1 MNEGT
6 AGPPDAPRTRFRTR
20 CTTWL
25 RRTAAGAATAAA
37 ALGGLALPA
46 QAAPLPGGLGP
57 CLPGSC
63 PRTYPAL
70 NDRPFTGRDDNI
82 NVFTGGD
89 FRVRGGA
96 AGAEGRVVALGDFD
110 VNKTSGGALYTVGVL
125 HVGSRVPPSDGADFL
140 TTDGDVLV
148 APGQRLDAERGVVR
162 HAGDVSGL
170 VIGGDAAAAGA
181 ARPYAGLRERLVAAS
196 RCYARGAD
204 GRARPAT
211 GTARNTGTETVFTG
225 DGTSR
230 LQVFHVGFDLVGRDG
245 GQQAIRFTGIPAG
258 ATVLVNL
265 EGTSRVVN
273 TFSGRAT
280 DDNPFNRLRE
290 RLLWNV
296 PDARRVDFLGTGQ
309 FQGSVLVGDPTS
321 EATVTLPGMNGRFL
335 TAGSLTHT
343 SATGGDSGQ
352 EFHAYPFT
360 GDLPDCAP
368 PPRPTGEVTVVER
381 DAQDG
386 RPLQGAR
393 FQLWRET
400 NGVPGLQTSG
410 DRPDTRS
417 ADECV
422 SDTHG
427 VCRSTVEP
435 GTYYWQQLQ
444 PPPGYRLP
452 DRTVFGPL
460 ELTAANAAQGVSLTA
475 GSTPDPASYSSIH
488 LVTKDTC
495 TGRPLPGARFELWRE
510 TNRRPG
516 LQIAGAAPDRRADS
530 GCTTDR
536 AGRCAFRGL
545 PPGAYYLRQTV
556 VPDGYL
562 PPPERVF
569 GPYAVTAANARSG
582 ITVTLKGTPREPGGR
597 PSSGGRS

>member
-1 MNEGT
+1 MNAAT
-6 AGPPDAPRTRFRTR
+6 ARPPNDPRTRFRTR
-20 CTTWL
+20 CATWL

-46 QAAPLPGGLGP
+46 LAAPLPGGLGP

-70 NDRPFTGRDDNI
+70 NNRTFTGRDDNI

-96 AGAEGRVVALGDFD
+96 AGAEGRVVTLGDFD
-110 VNKTSGGALYTVGVL
+110 VNKSSGGALYNVGVVG
-125 HVGSRVPPSDGADFL
+125 VGSRVPPSDGADFL
-140 TTDGDVLV
+140 TADGDVLV

-170 VIGGDAAAAGA
+170 VIGGDAAASDA
-181 ARPYAGLRERLVAAS
+181 ARPYAGLREQLAVAG
-196 RCYARGAD
+196 RCYARGVD
-204 GRARPAT
+204 GKARPAT

-225 DGTSR
+225 NGTSR

-245 GQQAIRFTGIPAG
+245 GQQAIRFTGIPTG

-265 EGTSRVVN
+265 EGRSRVVN
-273 TFSGRAT
+273 TFSGGST
-280 DDNPFNRLRE
+280 DDNPLNRLRGH
-290 RLLWNV
+290 LLWNL
-296 PDARRVDFLGTGQ
+296 PDAHRVDFLGTGQ

-321 EATVTLPGMNGRFL
+321 ETTVTLPGMNGRFF

-343 SATGGDSGQ
+343 SATGGAGGQ
-352 EFHAYPFT
+352 QFHAYPFT

-368 PPRPTGEVTVVER
+368 PPRPTGEVTVVQR
-381 DAQDG
+381 DTQDG

-400 NGVPGLQTSG
+400 NGVQGLQTSG

-422 SDTHG
+422 TDTHG
-427 VCRSTVEP
+427 ECRITVEP
-435 GTYYWQQLQ
+435 GAYYWQELR

-452 DRTVFGPL
+452 ERAAFGPL
-460 ELTAANAAQGVSLTA
+460 VLTAANAPEGVSLTV
-475 GSTPDPASYSSIH
+475 GNTPAPDSYGSIH
-488 LVTKDTC
+488 LVTKDTR

-510 TNRRPG
+510 TNGRPG
-516 LQIAGAAPDRRADS
+516 LQIAGAAPDRRADP
-530 GCTTDR
+530 GCATDR

-545 PPGAYYLRQTV
+545 PPGAYYLRETV
-556 VPDGYL
+556 VPGGYL
-562 PPPERVF
+562 APPERAF
-569 GPYAVTAANARSG
+569 GPYAVTVANARSG
-582 ITVTLKGTPREPGGR
+582 ITVTLKNSPREPGGHA
-597 PSSGGRS
+597 

>member
-1 MNEGT
+1 MNAAT
-6 AGPPDAPRTRFRTR
+6 ARPPDDPRTRFRAR
-20 CTTWL
+20 CTAWL

-46 QAAPLPGGLGP
+46 LAAPLPGGLGP

-70 NDRPFTGRDDNI
+70 NNRPFTGRDDNI

-96 AGAEGRVVALGDFD
+96 AGAEGRVVTLGDFD
-110 VNKTSGGALYTVGVL
+110 VNKSSGGALYNVGVVG
-125 HVGSRVPPSDGADFL
+125 VGSRVPPSDGADFL
-140 TTDGDVLV
+140 TADGDVLV
-148 APGQRLDAERGVVR
+148 APGQRLDAGRGVVR

-170 VIGGDAAAAGA
+170 VIGGDAAAADA
-181 ARPYAGLRERLVAAS
+181 ARPYAGLREQLAVAG

-204 GRARPAT
+204 GQARPAT

-245 GQQAIRFTGIPAG
+245 GQQAIRFTGIPTG

-265 EGTSRVVN
+265 EGRSRVVN
-273 TFSGRAT
+273 TFSGGTT
-280 DDNPFNRLRE
+280 DDNPLNRLRE
-290 RLLWNV
+290 HLLWNL
-296 PDARRVDFLGTGQ
+296 PDARRADFLGTGQ

-321 EATVTLPGMNGRFL
+321 ETTVTLPGMNGRFF

-343 SATGGDSGQ
+343 SATGGAGGQ
-352 EFHAYPFT
+352 QFHAYPFT

-368 PPRPTGEVTVVER
+368 PPRPTGEVTVVQR

-400 NGVPGLQTSG
+400 NGVQGLQTSG

-422 SDTHG
+422 TDTHG
-427 VCRSTVEP
+427 ECRTIVDP
-435 GTYYWQQLQ
+435 GAYYWQELQ
-444 PPPGYRLP
+444 PPPGYRFP
-452 DRTVFGPL
+452 ERTVFGPL
-460 ELTAANAAQGVSLTA
+460 VLTAVNAPEGVSLTV
-475 GSTPDPASYSSIH
+475 GNTPAPDSYGSIH
-488 LVTKDTC
+488 LVTKDTR

-510 TNRRPG
+510 TNGRPG
-516 LQIAGAAPDRRADS
+516 LQIAGAAPDRRADP
-530 GCTTDR
+530 GCVTDR

-545 PPGAYYLRQTV
+545 PPGAYYLRQTT
-556 VPDGYL
+556 VPAGYL
-562 PPPERVF
+562 PPPVRAF
-569 GPYAVTAANARSG
+569 GPYAVTVANARSG
-582 ITVTLKGTPREPGGR
+582 ITVTLKNSPREQGGR
-597 PSSGGRS
+597 A